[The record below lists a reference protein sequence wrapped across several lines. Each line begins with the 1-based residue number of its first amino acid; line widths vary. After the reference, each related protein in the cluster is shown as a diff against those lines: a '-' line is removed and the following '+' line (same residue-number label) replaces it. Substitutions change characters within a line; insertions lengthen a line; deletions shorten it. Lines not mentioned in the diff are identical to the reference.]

1 MALAQKSYS
10 RRVHQDYGQM
20 VWPKNLTS
28 TFDYLQIDV
37 ERFESVR
44 KRKQNRSSSNGS
56 ADIGGTLTTGGTN
69 FGNSKKN
76 MMSTKTVPENTVLL
90 PIPENIE
97 VSDNLNWTDSEV
109 GAIGRF
115 APEVVENLTGAEGG
129 NLAESV
135 QTLARV
141 GKVSLIKKLIAQMG
155 VDPNAATQNIGGRII
170 NPYVEQVFG
179 GINLRQFNFEWKLV
193 PRNRGEHEAIQKI
206 ITYLRAAAMPDTSD
220 TFSDA
225 TSSITTADIASIV
238 DSNVDDTSDFQN
250 TERWLTVPKLFH
262 LQWRQPSG
270 RSLTSL
276 PKIKKCVCK
285 NISVTY
291 TPDAVWATHLLD
303 DNGNPAPVAYN
314 LRMDFGETE
323 IIKSSDVSQKG
334 Y

>member
-37 ERFESVR
+37 EKFQSVR
-44 KRKQNRSSSNGS
+44 KRQRARNSGSSTG
-56 ADIGGTLTTGGTN
+56 IGGTLSSGATRY
-69 FGNSKKN
+69 GNSKK
-76 MMSTKTVPENTVLL
+76 SVVTTKTVPENTVLL

-97 VSDNLNWTDSEV
+97 VADSLKWTDTEV
-109 GAIGRF
+109 GILGRF
-115 APEVVENLTGAEGG
+115 APE
-129 NLAESV
+129 LAEQFAQGGTGGITDSV
-135 QTLARV
+135 QTFARV
-141 GKVSLIKKLIAQMG
+141 GKVGLIKGLIKKMG
-155 VDPNAATQNIGGRII
+155 AAPNAATANINGKII
-170 NPYVEQVFG
+170 NPYVEQVFN

-193 PRNRGEHEAIQKI
+193 PRNRGEHEAIRKI

-225 TSSITTADIASIV
+225 TSSITTTDIASVLNEKI
-238 DSNVDDTSDFQN
+238 DDAADYEN
-250 TERWLTVPKLFH
+250 TERWLIVPKLFH

-314 LRMDFGETE
+314 LR
-323 IIKSSDVSQKG
+323 IALSLIHI
-334 Y
+334 

>member
-37 ERFESVR
+37 EKFQSVR
-44 KRKQNRSSSNGS
+44 ERKKNQSSSNGS
-56 ADIGGTLTTGGTN
+56 TGIGGTLTTGGTRY
-69 FGNSKKN
+69 GNSKKTVVT
-76 MMSTKTVPENTVLL
+76 TKTVPENTVLL

-97 VSDNLNWTDSEV
+97 VSDDLKWTDTEV
-109 GAIGRF
+109 GIVGRF
-115 APEVVENLTGAEGG
+115 APEIAKGLAGGGDGALTD
-129 NLAESV
+129 SV
-135 QTLARV
+135 QTFARV
-141 GKVSLIKKLIAQMG
+141 GKVSLIKSLIKKMG
-155 VDPNAATQNIGGRII
+155 ADPNAATANINGKII

-193 PRNRGEHEAIQKI
+193 PRNRGEHKAIQKI

-220 TFSDA
+220 TFTDS
-225 TSSITTADIASIV
+225 TSSTAAQNFVGST
-238 DSNVDDTSDFQN
+238 VDDTAGFSD
-250 TERWLTVPKLFH
+250 TDRWLIVPKLFH

-270 RSLTSL
+270 RELTSL

-303 DNGNPAPVAYN
+303 ENGNPAPVAYN